1 MINKVFNEDCLE
13 TMKRMPDKSIN
24 LIIADFP
31 YFEVKGDFDFIWK
44 DFNEFLEWVEV
55 CAKEFKR
62 ILADNGSLYV
72 YGHAKKIAYK
82 QIIFDKYFNLENHL
96 KWYKTDCQTRIGF
109 ENFNSYPPVAE
120 HILFY
125 SNEVEETGLQT
136 ISNDLGLYK
145 PIRDYFKEQREKIN
159 DISYNDI
166 NKLCFGTASNGGGMA
181 SNILTSYKKGWTFPT
196 KELYEKLQ
204 TLNICLKPYEEL
216 RKEYEEL
223 RKEYE
228 ELRRPF
234 SNKYRL
240 DDVMMFAQEV
250 HITGKYDHP
259 TQKPPKLSRALI
271 ETSTNKDSLVYIPFG
286 GSGVE
291 VEQCQMLGLNWIT
304 SELEPKYCEIIED
317 RIKNAK
323 GEVGLFSADLV
334 QRSLF

>member
-1 MINKVFNEDCLE
+1 MINKVFCEDCLE

-82 QIIFDKYFNLENHL
+82 QIIFDKYFNIENHIV
-96 KWYKTDCQTRIGF
+96 WEKTVCQTKIGLNEF
-109 ENFNSYPPVAE
+109 RSYAPIKE

-125 SNEVEETGLQT
+125 SNVDDFE
-136 ISNDLGLYK
+136 ISTNNPFSIELKKARLKKGVS
-145 PIRDYFKEQREKIN
+145 IN
-159 DISYNDI
+159 QVAEYGKFYGNV
-166 NKLCFGTASNGGGMA
+166 NHGGAVSNWERG
-181 SNILTSYKKGWTFPT
+181 SNIPT
-196 KELYEKLQ
+196 KEQYSILCDNLPIKRTNYNE
-204 TLNICLKPYEEL
+204 I
-216 RKEYEEL
+216 RKEYED
-223 RKEYE
+223 
-228 ELRRPF
+228 LRRPF
-234 SNKYRL
+234 NNKYRL
-240 DDVMMFAQEV
+240 EDVMKFDQEAN
-250 HITGKYDHP
+250 ITGKYKHP
-259 TQKPPKLSRALI
+259 TQKPPKLTKALI
-271 ETSTNKDSLVYIPFG
+271 EISSRENDLVYIPFG
-286 GSGVE
+286 GSGTE
-291 VEQCQMLGLNWIT
+291 LEQCHLLNRKYIG

-334 QRSLF
+334 QGSLF